1 MRAVCQSPAPQRAGL
16 GGPWRGRGGAPPA
29 PPSLCPASPEG
40 PGGCLWAGCHAVDG
54 VVDPWGQR
62 PASAWLHPPRPG
74 TPSAGKAMSS
84 SALGF
89 SGPRVLVHHRGP
101 AGAAGEVCVSVC
113 ACVSCVFM
121 RPSCACAVC
130 SHVYCVF
137 ERACHVCVSCIC
149 VHVSVVCV
157 CVSAFLSC
165 VRACLCAH
173 VCVACVRL
181 QAPAASCAPAVPLLF
196 VGTAVC
202 PRGLCVR
209 DSGMRGKGARRGK
222 GLRRW
227 VRGPRG
233 RWQCL
238 ARPDL
243 VAGCWVSPLGPPP
256 VESGPGSPRATGQAR
271 PQVPAYPA
279 CGQQAAR
286 GRSLP

>member
-1 MRAVCQSPAPQRAGL
+1 MLICV
-16 GGPWRGRGGAPPA
+16 
-29 PPSLCPASPEG
+29 LCVRT
-40 PGGCLWAGCHAVDG
+40 CLSCMC
-54 VVDPWGQR
+54 VVH
-62 PASAWLHPPRPG
+62 L
-74 TPSAGKAMSS
+74 
-84 SALGF
+84 
-89 SGPRVLVHHRGP
+89 
-101 AGAAGEVCVSVC
+101 C
-113 ACVSCVFM
+113 ACVCRVRVCLCAFLSCV
-121 RPSCACAVC
+121 
-130 SHVYCVF
+130 
-137 ERACHVCVSCIC
+137 RACLCTPV
-149 VHVSVVCV
+149 
-157 CVSAFLSC
+157 SC

-173 VCVACVRL
+173 VCAACVRL

-209 DSGMRGKGARRGK
+209 DAGMRGKGARRGK

-227 VRGPRG
+227 VRGPGG

-286 GRSLP
+286 GRSLPRPQQLPCPEAEAVSSRASGRTDQ